1 MNQEIN
7 NLDQGGDRNA
17 MVQPAEPNL
26 AVQRIQAPEVV
37 AQDPERLQQQL
48 ALFADRRHFR
58 LIDVGGDILRDMR
71 AQMEQQMQ
79 AEEAKSAAQAQND

>member
-1 MNQEIN
+1 M
-7 NLDQGGDRNA
+7 
-17 MVQPAEPNL
+17 
-26 AVQRIQAPEVV
+26 V

-48 ALFADRRHFR
+48 ALFADGRQFR
-58 LIDVGGDILRDMR
+58 LIDVEGDILRDMR

>member
-1 MNQEIN
+1 M
-7 NLDQGGDRNA
+7 
-17 MVQPAEPNL
+17 
-26 AVQRIQAPEVV
+26 V

-48 ALFADRRHFR
+48 ALFADRRNFR
-58 LIDVGGDILRDMR
+58 LIDVDGDILRDMR